1 MLGLPRL
8 TKNVIGFSSVS
19 TKPIVIE
26 APIRL
31 GTDGLFV
38 EAAAEVV
45 VADDSAAVG
54 VAVTAWAKTIKAIAE
69 MAEVNFIL
77 IVDIWIAW
85 EVVLWCIEYVEV
97 LKVFCD

>member
-1 MLGLPRL
+1 MSGLPRS
-8 TKNVIGFSSVS
+8 TKNVIGFCSVS
-19 TKPIVIE
+19 TKLIVIE
-26 APIRL
+26 APIR
-31 GTDGLFV
+31 TDGLVV
-38 EAAAEVV
+38 EAAAGVV
-45 VADDSAAVG
+45 VADECAAAG
-54 VAVTAWAKTIKAIAE
+54 VAVWAKTIKAIAE

>member
-1 MLGLPRL
+1 
-8 TKNVIGFSSVS
+8 
-19 TKPIVIE
+19 
-26 APIRL
+26 
-31 GTDGLFV
+31 
-38 EAAAEVV
+38 
-45 VADDSAAVG
+45 
-54 VAVTAWAKTIKAIAE
+54 VTAWAKTIKAIAE